1 MNHCQPSGDRYPRTQ
16 LRKNSAVS
24 LSMIPLESPL
34 PESTVAPRRIKVLV
48 ADDVEEI
55 TELIARWLEGE
66 GHEVTKVAGGR
77 EVIELVQQQRYDILV
92 VDIVMPG
99 VDGWDVILAVSR
111 IRPETLI
118 LAISGGG
125 KLTPVEACLRVAKGV
140 GADLVLKKP
149 FRQPEFL
156 DAFGRL
162 AARLP
167 PLTGAT

>member
-1 MNHCQPSGDRYPRTQ
+1 MP
-16 LRKNSAVS
+16 
-24 LSMIPLESPL
+24 PLESPL
-34 PESTVAPRRIKVLV
+34 QERTGTIRQLKVLV

-55 TELIARWLEGE
+55 TELIARWLEGA
-66 GHEVTKVAGGR
+66 GHSVTKVAGGR
-77 EVIELVQQQRYDILV
+77 EVIELVQQEHFDILV

-99 VDGWDVILAVSR
+99 IDGWDVILAVSR
-111 IRPETLI
+111 IRPDMLI

-167 PLTGAT
+167 RA